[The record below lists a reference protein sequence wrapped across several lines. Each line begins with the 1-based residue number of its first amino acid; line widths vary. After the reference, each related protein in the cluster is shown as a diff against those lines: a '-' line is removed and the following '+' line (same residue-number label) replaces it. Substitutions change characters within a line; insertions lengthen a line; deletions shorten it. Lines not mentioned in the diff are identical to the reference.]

1 MATKKQAP
9 KAAAAPKETKAPAA
23 KAAKAA
29 AKAAPAKA
37 SATAAPAK
45 AAAKPAPAKTAPAKA
60 APAKTA
66 PAKAAA
72 KTAPTKAAAN
82 TAPAKAPAKVPPAKA
97 TAKAAP
103 AKAAAKAAPAKAEAS
118 PAPAKASSAKAA
130 SSASPKAD
138 EVSAP
143 KTSVKTTT
151 TKKNGEA
158 GDTVTGKSGAK
169 TAAKSAAGKGKGAA
183 TTVEPPAGAGLD
195 AAFLE
200 QQRLALLEER
210 ERYLRSAVRLQAEA
224 EALVEG
230 REPGDVQ
237 FDEESGEGDTIAV
250 ERERDLAL
258 SAQARQAV
266 IEIDAALARI
276 DDGTYGVCQV
286 SGLPIP
292 PERLEAI
299 PWARERV
306 EYKAG
311 GIGRR

>member
-9 KAAAAPKETKAPAA
+9 KAAAAPKETKAPTA
-23 KAAKAA
+23 KA
-29 AKAAPAKA
+29 
-37 SATAAPAK
+37 
-45 AAAKPAPAKTAPAKA
+45 
-60 APAKTA
+60 
-66 PAKAAA
+66 
-72 KTAPTKAAAN
+72 TKAAG
-82 TAPAKAPAKVPPAKA
+82 KAAPAKA

-103 AKAAAKAAPAKAEAS
+103 AKAAPAKVAPAKAPAKAAPAKA
-118 PAPAKASSAKAA
+118 APAKAAPAKAAPAKAVPAKAEAKAAPAKVAPAKAPAKAAPAKAAPAKAAAKASPAKAA
-130 SSASPKAD
+130 SSASPKGD

-151 TKKNGEA
+151 TKRNGEA
-158 GDTVTGKSGAK
+158 GDTVTGKAGAK
-169 TAAKSAAGKGKGAA
+169 TAAKGTAGKGKGASPTVA
-183 TTVEPPAGAGLD
+183 TPAGAGLD

>member
-1 MATKKQAP
+1 M
-9 KAAAAPKETKAPAA
+9 
-23 KAAKAA
+23 
-29 AKAAPAKA
+29 
-37 SATAAPAK
+37 
-45 AAAKPAPAKTAPAKA
+45 
-60 APAKTA
+60 
-66 PAKAAA
+66 
-72 KTAPTKAAAN
+72 
-82 TAPAKAPAKVPPAKA
+82 
-97 TAKAAP
+97 
-103 AKAAAKAAPAKAEAS
+103 
-118 PAPAKASSAKAA
+118 
-130 SSASPKAD
+130 
-138 EVSAP
+138 SAP

-151 TKKNGEA
+151 TKRNGEA
-158 GDTVTGKSGAK
+158 GDTVTGKAGAK
-169 TAAKSAAGKGKGAA
+169 TAAKGTAGKGKGASPTVA
-183 TTVEPPAGAGLD
+183 TPAGAGLD